1 MSELDMGEQF
11 GRIIEPRMESMQDKV
26 GGKIAEL
33 IDAEMKS
40 NVDSGKAFGS
50 DPYDPSY
57 SKSHAQTRRRKGL
70 GSGAVTLQMNKK
82 RIKQTSIETT
92 DGSTQIKFSDEMVSG
107 RGGSRSLFRMHHEG
121 TAKGNKAR
129 SIWPKSPESVPDH
142 INSKAK
148 ELVSGVLS
156 G

>member
-26 GGKIAEL
+26 GEKIADL

-92 DGSTQIKFSDEMVSG
+92 DGATQIKFSDEMVSS
-107 RGGSRSLFRMHHEG
+107 RSGSRSLFRMHHEG
-121 TAKGNKAR
+121 TAKGSKTR
-129 SIWPKSPESVPDH
+129 SIWPKTPESIPGH
-142 INSKAK
+142 ITNKAK
-148 ELVSGVLS
+148 EFVAEVLR